1 MANPSSSLTCTKIT
15 LLAVLAVVIQIFG
28 LSLFVLGFFPVKPTL
43 SGVSG
48 LESFYPPGSNSFEGQ
63 NATILSADQLKS
75 LYQELSGVP
84 PLFDRLI
91 LMVIDGLPAE
101 FVLGKDGHS
110 PPEAFKEAMP
120 YTQSL
125 LNQGRAV
132 GYHAKAAPPTVTMPR
147 LKAMVSGA
155 IGGFLDVAF
164 NFNTQALLDD
174 NIIVQFLR
182 VGWKMVMHGDETWL
196 KLFPGMFARHDGVSS
211 FFVKDTVQ
219 VDHNVSRHLGFELK
233 QTDWSLLVLYFS
245 IYFLLNPKP
254 CRSFPL
260 PTPNTWILDS
270 DLPMITLANGHQTQ
284 AVVRGR
290 LRVVSSWKAIP
301 LVPSHGESSGMDLG
315 KLKYFLG
322 IEVAQSHSAP
332 GQGLLNIR
340 AKLLPFLVLL
350 MGVAVMGNTAQV
362 MVCGVNGSELCTDL
376 AQRDSKVEQEIRDL
390 ALSIVS
396 FLEYAEAEYRAMAL
410 VTCELIWLKH
420 LLQEDDDSVT
430 SDLEEMFCCL
440 YLEAASLHESWKY
453 QRGSRSMDAENSSI
467 IIAAYHNFLRAASE
481 WLSRRATDKPVG
493 LLASGVAAM
502 LLSCVMFLG
511 LLFFLCQEFF
521 VEEKRSL
528 RHVNTSLNS
537 WFLDE
542 MLILFIIIMLVI
554 SMGSSSMIEEEQY
567 IWYFF
572 TTSFYLVVLR
582 KIIQSVTSQTVQNTN
597 NMTESYKRR
606 YIQISL
612 IIVVLISGRIL
623 RGWHQGGVNWAH
635 LPDIAKWL
643 EQAGSTYIKLLQMV
657 SVVLVISI
665 NLVSLLWVK
674 WSKRKYAMAVALI
687 YSFPGLLVLL
697 YVTKYQDLTFTV
709 SSFEATLMAQ
719 IIYAVL
725 IISAVGTTVFVPWL
739 MPLKNHIS
747 LSSISQ
753 ISFSMV
759 VRDSSYIIGYIYIYC
774 WCLLQLLLQQP
785 INSVAFL
792 LLFMQIFAS
801 IWYFSNSDHLFRQW
815 VEVAAL
821 YFVGMAGHF
830 GLGNT
835 NTLATIDVAGAF
847 IGVLNHSTL
856 LSGILMFIIT
866 YASPILSV
874 LSMVA
879 YIAMKDTMGL
889 KNSRECDFG
898 HLLKTLIGFPCL
910 IPLGLNSVLLVAY
923 TIVLL
928 LMRNHLFVW
937 SVFSPKYLYV
947 CATTA
952 CVCFGVTIV
961 ASTIIYVSL
970 VLALRVKMQRFC
982 KPD

>member
-1 MANPSSSLTCTKIT
+1 MADPSSSLTCTKIT
-15 LLAVLAVVIQIFG
+15 LLTVLAVVIQIFG

-233 QTDWSLLVLYFS
+233 QTDWSLLILHYLGLDHVGHIGGRKSVLMS
-245 IYFLLNPKP
+245 PKL
-254 CRSFPL
+254 REMDE
-260 PTPNTWILDS
+260 TIK
-270 DLPMITLANGHQTQ
+270 MIDQGIVQTQ
-284 AVVRGR
+284 DNDGGR
-290 LRVVSSWKAIP
+290 TLLLVVSDHGMTESGNHGGSSYEETDSLALFIGPRNFGGFKVTHNKVNQVDIAPSLALLFGVPIP
-301 LVPSHGESSGMDLG
+301 KNNVGM
-315 KLKYFLG
+315 
-322 IEVAQSHSAP
+322 
-332 GQGLLNIR
+332 
-340 AKLLPFLVLL
+340 L
-350 MGVAVMGNTAQV
+350 MGEV
-362 MVCGVNGSELCTDL
+362 
-376 AQRDSKVEQEIRDL
+376 
-390 ALSIVS
+390 
-396 FLEYAEAEYRAMAL
+396 
-410 VTCELIWLKH
+410 LKH
-420 LLQEDDDSVT
+420 LTGVTNDQHLRLLELNSWQLLRLLHAQLPDLVCEKFSCNASRDDDSVT

-453 QRGSRSMDAENSSI
+453 QRGFRSMDAENSSI

-582 KIIQSVTSQTVQNTN
+582 KIMQSVTSQTVQNTH

-606 YIQISL
+606 YMQISL
-612 IIVVLISGRIL
+612 IIVVLLSGRIL

-753 ISFSMV
+753 NSFSMV
-759 VRDSSYIIGYIYIYC
+759 VRDSSYMIGYIYIYC

-792 LLFMQIFAS
+792 LIFMQIFAS
-801 IWYFSNSDHLFRQW
+801 IWHFSNSNHLFRQW

-889 KNSRECDFG
+889 KNSQECDYG

-910 IPLGLNSVLLVAY
+910 VPLGLNSVLLMAY

-961 ASTIIYVSL
+961 ASTIIYVSS
-970 VLALRVKMQRFC
+970 VLALRVKMQVSC

>member
-15 LLAVLAVVIQIFG
+15 LLTVLAVVIQIIG

-233 QTDWSLLVLYFS
+233 QTDWSLLILHYLGLDHVGHIGGRKSVLMA
-245 IYFLLNPKP
+245 PKL
-254 CRSFPL
+254 REMDE
-260 PTPNTWILDS
+260 TIK
-270 DLPMITLANGHQTQ
+270 MIDQGIVQTQ
-284 AVVRGR
+284 ENDGGR
-290 LRVVSSWKAIP
+290 TLLLVVSDHGMTESGNHGGSSYEETDSLALFIGPRNFGGFKVTHNKVNQVDIAPSLALLFGVPIP
-301 LVPSHGESSGMDLG
+301 KNNVGM
-315 KLKYFLG
+315 
-322 IEVAQSHSAP
+322 
-332 GQGLLNIR
+332 
-340 AKLLPFLVLL
+340 L
-350 MGVAVMGNTAQV
+350 MGEV
-362 MVCGVNGSELCTDL
+362 
-376 AQRDSKVEQEIRDL
+376 
-390 ALSIVS
+390 
-396 FLEYAEAEYRAMAL
+396 
-410 VTCELIWLKH
+410 LKH
-420 LLQEDDDSVT
+420 LTGVTNDQHLRLLELNSWQLLRLLHAQLPDLVCEKFSCNASRDDDSVT

-440 YLEAASLHESWKY
+440 YLEAASLHESWKS
-453 QRGSRSMDAENSSI
+453 QIGSRSMDAENSSI

-521 VEEKRSL
+521 VGEKRSL
-528 RHVNTSLNS
+528 HHVNTSLNS

-582 KIIQSVTSQTVQNTN
+582 KIMQSVTSQTVQNTN

-612 IIVVLISGRIL
+612 IIVVLLSGRIL

-753 ISFSMV
+753 NSFSMV
-759 VRDSSYIIGYIYIYC
+759 VRDSSYMIGCIYIYC

-792 LLFMQIFAS
+792 LIFMQIFAS
-801 IWYFSNSDHLFRQW
+801 IWHFSNSDHLFRQW

-889 KNSRECDFG
+889 KNSQECDFG

-910 IPLGLNSVLLVAY
+910 VPLGLNSVLLMAY

-961 ASTIIYVSL
+961 ASTIIYVTS
-970 VLALRVKMQRFC
+970 VLALRVKMQRSC

>member
-15 LLAVLAVVIQIFG
+15 LLAVLAVVIQIIG

-233 QTDWSLLVLYFS
+233 QTDWSLLILHYLGLDHVGHIGGRKSVLMA
-245 IYFLLNPKP
+245 PKL
-254 CRSFPL
+254 REMDE
-260 PTPNTWILDS
+260 TIK
-270 DLPMITLANGHQTQ
+270 MIDQGIVQTQ
-284 AVVRGR
+284 ENDGGR
-290 LRVVSSWKAIP
+290 TLLLVVSDHGMTESGNHGGSSYEETDSLALFIGPRNFGGFKVTHNKVNQVDIASSLALLFGVPIP
-301 LVPSHGESSGMDLG
+301 KNNVGM
-315 KLKYFLG
+315 
-322 IEVAQSHSAP
+322 
-332 GQGLLNIR
+332 
-340 AKLLPFLVLL
+340 L
-350 MGVAVMGNTAQV
+350 MGEV
-362 MVCGVNGSELCTDL
+362 
-376 AQRDSKVEQEIRDL
+376 
-390 ALSIVS
+390 
-396 FLEYAEAEYRAMAL
+396 
-410 VTCELIWLKH
+410 LKH
-420 LLQEDDDSVT
+420 LTGVTNDQHLRLLELNSWQLLRLLHAQLPDLVCEKFSCNASRDDDSVT

-440 YLEAASLHESWKY
+440 YLEAASLHESWKSR
-453 QRGSRSMDAENSSI
+453 RGSMSMDAENSSV

-521 VEEKRSL
+521 VGEKRSL

-582 KIIQSVTSQTVQNTN
+582 KIMQSVTSRTVQNTN
-597 NMTESYKRR
+597 NTTESYKRR

-674 WSKRKYAMAVALI
+674 WSKRKYAMAVSLI

-747 LSSISQ
+747 LSSTFQNSL
-753 ISFSMV
+753 SMV
-759 VRDSSYIIGYIYIYC
+759 VRDSSYMIGYIYIYC

-801 IWYFSNSDHLFRQW
+801 IWLFSNSDHLFRQW

-874 LSMVA
+874 LSMVV
-879 YIAMKDTMGL
+879 YIAMKETMGI
-889 KNSRECDFG
+889 KNSQEECDFG

-910 IPLGLNSVLLVAY
+910 VPLGLNSILLIAY

-961 ASTIIYVSL
+961 ASTIIYVSS
-970 VLALRVKMQRFC
+970 VLALRVKMHGSC